1 MVLSNL
7 PCVMLPKGASTEGL
21 TYEAPMHEQGVD
33 DYSQAAR
40 IGPDG
45 VVIGP
50 DKAGSEVNRAADQ
63 ALGNFGIKNIKF
75 GPDGLQI
82 NEGNRLNSSV
92 TVRGGAASMHGTHS
106 LTCKRPIDTK

>member
-1 MVLSNL
+1 
-7 PCVMLPKGASTEGL
+7 
-21 TYEAPMHEQGVD
+21 MHEQGVD
-33 DYSQAAR
+33 DFSQAAR

-50 DKAGSEVNRAADQ
+50 DKAGSEVNHAADQ

-75 GPDGLQI
+75 GLDGVQI

-92 TVRGGAASMHGTHS
+92 TVPLFTLQCIETYYNACDNAYHPWIAAMATGRDAGYKCGSHGVI
-106 LTCKRPIDTK
+106 PEV